1 MHGLRATRLFPIRS
15 QRPWLRGRRHVAFSD
30 LVRAAESGD
39 ADAIE
44 GLLSLALSPDGGDSP
59 LARQAL
65 ATLEDL
71 LAESQAQSSASGHR
85 TAEDTVGRRARTLA
99 CLEAEAQCFEL
110 AEKAHQTAERMPSLL
125 LRAASR
131 HAADR
136 GYHVTGERIGQVLAA
151 RGKAEGAAPP
161 ATPVFFS
168 PEPPDARRR

>member
-1 MHGLRATRLFPIRS
+1 MHGLRASRLFPTRS
-15 QRPWLRGRRHVAFSD
+15 QRPWLSGRRRVAFSD

-44 GLLSLALSPDGGDSP
+44 GLLSLALSPDDGDSP
-59 LARQAL
+59 LGRQAL

-71 LAESQAQSSASGHR
+71 LAEGEGDGEGQGASEEASG
-85 TAEDTVGRRARTLA
+85 GRRSRTLP

-110 AEKAHQTAERMPSLL
+110 AEKEHRIVDRMPSLL

-136 GYHVTGERIGQVLAA
+136 GYHVTGERIGQALAA
-151 RGKAEGAAPP
+151 RAGAGGPALRGNSVFHPP
-161 ATPVFFS
+161 GPS
-168 PEPPDARRR
+168 LE

>member
-1 MHGLRATRLFPIRS
+1 MHGLRATRLFPTRS
-15 QRPWLRGRRHVAFSD
+15 QRPWLRGRRRVAFSD

-44 GLLSLALSPDGGDSP
+44 GLLSLALSPDDGDSS

-71 LAESQAQSSASGHR
+71 LAEGEGEGSAEGQGTS
-85 TAEDTVGRRARTLA
+85 EDRGGDRRSRTLA
-99 CLEAEAQCFEL
+99 ALEAEGQCFEL
-110 AEKAHQTAERMPSLL
+110 AEKDHRIVDRMPGLL

-136 GYHVTGERIGQVLAA
+136 GYHVTGERIGQALAA
-151 RGKAEGAAPP
+151 RDKVGAP
-161 ATPVFFS
+161 AQPGPSGF
-168 PEPPDARRR
+168 